1 MDLKRVDRVFRILPK
16 EERYYELFDQLAG
29 AVVEGSELLVAGL
42 AEGADLPKTVE
53 SLKAVERKGDDLTRE
68 IMARLQKSFVTP
80 IDREDIFALSK
91 ALDDI
96 LDDTYSALSF
106 AEISGAR
113 SDEHLRAL
121 AGSLVACARELHSSI
136 DHLNDRNGIS
146 DHCARIHQIETR
158 ADGEYRDALR
168 ALFSGSPDPVDV
180 VRRKELYQG
189 IESAVD
195 GCEDAANVLET
206 IVVKNS

>member
-29 AVVEGSELLVAGL
+29 AVVGGSELLVAGL

-53 SLKAVERKGDDLTRE
+53 ALKAVERKGDDLTRE

-96 LDDTYSALSF
+96 LDNTYSALSF

-113 SDEHLRAL
+113 SDGHLRAL
-121 AGSLVACARELHSSI
+121 ADSLVACTRELHSSI
-136 DHLNDRNGIS
+136 VHL
-146 DHCARIHQIETR
+146 
-158 ADGEYRDALR
+158 
-168 ALFSGSPDPVDV
+168 
-180 VRRKELYQG
+180 
-189 IESAVD
+189 
-195 GCEDAANVLET
+195 
-206 IVVKNS
+206 